1 MLNISSL
8 KKLLGEHANNYGEAE
23 LEKIRHDA
31 YEFANLAFEVYK
43 QDPKVLDNY

>member
-1 MLNISSL
+1 MISLNAV
-8 KKLLGEHANNYGEAE
+8 KKLLGDKANDYGEAD

-43 QDPKVLDNY
+43 QNPKVLDNY